1 MTRPERPPTIPAMD
15 AELIKLEQQIE
26 QIITLYEG
34 LKDEN
39 LGLRR
44 RNSELEGANHAL
56 AGKVRD
62 AVARVES
69 LLQKLPED

>member
-1 MTRPERPPTIPAMD
+1 MPAMD
-15 AELIKLEQQIE
+15 AELIRLEQQIE
-26 QIITLYEG
+26 QLIALYEG

-39 LGLRR
+39 RGLRL
-44 RNSELEGANHAL
+44 RNVELEGANHAL

-69 LLQKLPED
+69 LLQKLPEN

>member
-1 MTRPERPPTIPAMD
+1 MD

-34 LKDEN
+34 LKEEN
-39 LGLRR
+39 RRLRLR
-44 RNSELEGANHAL
+44 TAELEGANHVL
-56 AGKVRD
+56 AGKVRE

-69 LLQKLPED
+69 LLQKLPES

>member
-1 MTRPERPPTIPAMD
+1 MD

-26 QIITLYEG
+26 QLISLYEG
-34 LKDEN
+34 LKEEN
-39 LGLRR
+39 RGLRLR
-44 RNSELEGANHAL
+44 TAELEGANHAL

-69 LLQKLPED
+69 LLQKLPEN